1 MTNEELEEK
10 FIKRTKE
17 HIARVNKYAKKLGK
31 SYPDHDASK
40 LTTLLD
46 VYKYFSKPREELT
59 KEEDEALNLATLIHI
74 KTTPHHPEY
83 WTNTDLSGFTRIN
96 FTPNGIIDATQMPEE
111 YLLEMVT
118 DWCAMSEEFN
128 NSPYDW
134 FNKVNNVRWLFTPE
148 QQKFILEAIHRCWDE

>member
-111 YLLEMVT
+111 YLLEMICDWMSVSDEYGT
-118 DWCAMSEEFN
+118 DI
-128 NSPYDW
+128 YDW
-134 FNKVNNVRWLFTPE
+134 YNKVNNIRWLFTIE
-148 QQKFILEAIHRCWDE
+148 QQQFIIETINKLKN